1 MKIKKPNLKIN
12 INKKAVSATAKKLL
26 DGMLIVFTF
35 ATLLLG
41 SALLTATYI
50 YPVKIINNYS
60 VILTIKPELLIE
72 YLAYTQTYYWYSIA
86 CGASLIFFGLAV
98 HVRSINGVYRAIMDT
113 PAYFLNVPVV
123 LYKKAVKFR
132 DWLFAKIEYLNSESV
147 KWRRFFTVMSSPYSL
162 LLKMGFSPQMA
173 LGLITIGSTA
183 GTGVIVNETILA
195 ERSFSNRDAG
205 VYLAPSEIPNSEL
218 EEQFKNEVTEN
229 TLRVILNDIPVE
241 KIDISDVNIGT
252 SYVSNGEASKL
263 PTDKTEAILIDGNN
277 TTIEIGKLIISR
289 VSCKTLNME
298 NVRANSIKILNNQAD
313 GLSIYQTASSTIPN
327 LRVSGGY
334 FMSELLETS
343 GGLYDRLHISP
354 LDSMSS
360 SKTYVNELNL
370 TNIVSSGGTCE
381 LKKIDAGEIL
391 IEYGRWGGDNS
402 IFTKAL
408 TVSSSVVSANWE
420 VNGNIV
426 VRMTEVA
433 PRPAAD

>member
-60 VILTIKPELLIE
+60 GILTIKPELLIE

-123 LYKKAVKFR
+123 LYKNAVKFR

-205 VYLAPSEIPNSEL
+205 VYLARSEIPNSEL

-391 IEYGRWGGDNS
+391 IEYGRW
-402 IFTKAL
+402 
-408 TVSSSVVSANWE
+408 
-420 VNGNIV
+420 
-426 VRMTEVA
+426 
-433 PRPAAD
+433 